1 MSGRAASSS
10 IFRFFSSKCAATVV
24 PSSTTGALAVDCESE
39 GCEGSDHPGC
49 WLADWL
55 SLVMPLSTSPMA
67 SSSPTPSVFVSSFL

>member
-1 MSGRAASSS
+1 MSRRVASSS

-39 GCEGSDHPGC
+39 GCEGSDHPVC

-55 SLVMPLSTSPMA
+55 ALTPLSTSPMA